1 MIKCPNVTGPA
12 SHARA
17 QNTVELPTLHG
28 TSQHDQTGRRSAART
43 YLRNHKKKHRKPQPP
58 NKNKSKVKP
67 SLLVQGQGWGPTLQ
81 PLIPSRLCARSALK
95 SARESIAL
103 LTRVN
108 PRLAAQCRAVSPV
121 KGLRLFNAV
130 ASIWRR
136 TLCPLKTS

>member
-1 MIKCPNVTGPA
+1 M
-12 SHARA
+12 
-17 QNTVELPTLHG
+17 
-28 TSQHDQTGRRSAART
+28 
-43 YLRNHKKKHRKPQPP
+43 
-58 NKNKSKVKP
+58 KP

-130 ASIWRR
+130 ASIWRH
-136 TLCPLKTS
+136 TLCPLKKSQNDPQFNPKRSKTSQNSIPNYPKRSNTIQNYSKFNSKQTKTSQNERIQPKTTTASQPNLF